1 MLCTVRVADAPPSF
15 LSFFLSGTIEE
26 QGTFEELVAKGLDFA
41 DLLEKF
47 VGGDDGKEG
56 KNGKNG
62 KNGRKEEATG
72 ASTSSSSSSGGGD
85 GDAGGAAGGAGGGR
99 VRSAS
104 IMDKAK
110 ATAEEKAEEKTRL
123 RKDMTSGAND
133 TKTALMREEERNTGA
148 VGITVY
154 IKYLRYAGG
163 VALFLLSYLLFIVTA
178 GNQLLSIYWV
188 GMWSSDATPGINGSI
203 NGTIRITNGM
213 ISNGLHQ
220 DVHIPYSDQTFAFYL
235 IGYAIVAVSLG
246 FFTFIRTAFLAMMGV
261 TASVKVHGA
270 LTERVMR
277 APTEFFDTTP
287 IGTN

>member
-47 VGGDDGKEG
+47 VGGDDGKE
-56 KNGKNG
+56 GKNG

-188 GMWSSDATPGINGSI
+188 GMWSSDATPGGNGTI
-203 NGTIRITNGM
+203 NGTING
-213 ISNGLHQ
+213 
-220 DVHIPYSDQTFAFYL
+220 VHIPYSDQTFAFYL

-277 APTEFFDTTP
+277 APTAFFDTTP

>member
-62 KNGRKEEATG
+62 RKEEATG

-85 GDAGGAAGGAGGGR
+85 GAAGGAGGGR

-188 GMWSSDATPGINGSI
+188 GMWSSDATPGDNGTTNGSI
-203 NGTIRITNGM
+203 TN

-277 APTEFFDTTP
+277 APTAFFDTTP